1 MQPTTATCYRHPDT
15 PAGVVCQRC
24 DRPICPRC
32 MHQASVGFHCPECTK
47 AGAQKVYTASSIT
60 NAVPMLTRILIGVNV
75 GVFLLDAVLSGGR
88 SLMRGGEL
96 ADDGGLIALAQL
108 TDGVRLGKIIGVA
121 NGEWYRVIT
130 AGFLHYGLIHLAFN
144 MYALYILGGLIERV
158 AGPVRFG
165 TIYFVSLIAGSLGAL
180 IISPDVLTVGAS
192 GAVYGL
198 MGAALALERSR
209 GIPVRNSGI
218 IGVLV
223 INLFITFSLSN
234 VISVGGH
241 VGGLVGGLLSGYILF
256 DVARRIRNDGAA
268 LALCGLLG
276 VACFVAALSVAYAA

>member
-1 MQPTTATCYRHPDT
+1 VQPTPPTCYRHPDT

-47 AGAQKVYTASSIT
+47 AGAQKVYTASAIT
-60 NAVPMLTRILIGVNV
+60 NAVPMLTRVLIALNV

-88 SLMRGGEL
+88 SIMGGGEL
-96 ADDGGLIALAQL
+96 VEQGGLISLAQFRSGEL
-108 TDGVRLGKIIGVA
+108 LGVA
-121 NGEWYRVIT
+121 DGEWYRIIT
-130 AGFLHYGLIHLAFN
+130 SGFLHYGLIHLAFN

-165 TIYFVSLIAGSLGAL
+165 LVYLVSLIAGSLGAL
-180 IISPDVLTVGAS
+180 LVSPNSLTVGAS

-198 MGAALALERSR
+198 MGAAFALERSR

-223 INLFITFSLSN
+223 INLFITFGMSRY
-234 VISVGGH
+234 ISVGGH
-241 VGGLVGGLLSGYILF
+241 VGGLAGGLLAGYVLF
-256 DVARRIRNDGAA
+256 DLARRIGNDAAA
-268 LALCGLLG
+268 LALCG
-276 VACFVAALSVAYAA
+276 VIAATCFLAALSVAYSA